1 MLQKPYDPISI
12 MLYPIGSVC
21 PNSSLSSIFN
31 QSSNPGIQPNNILM
45 FSLLLLQVN
54 EQITMMENGKKNNP
68 LYILSVRTTFQ
79 GSEHI
84 RKELKILPFSS
95 TVVTRCSHSVKQ

>member
-21 PNSSLSSIFN
+21 PNSSLSPIFN

-84 RKELKILPFSS
+84 RKELQILPFSS